1 MIESDM
7 ARRQKQNRL
16 EEEGEKGID
25 RSMKTTVDLPEEELA
40 EAMRHTKAKTKTEAV
55 SLAVAEYNRRQRLAK
70 LADKLGTFQ
79 DMMTRAD
86 LKKMREVH

>member
-1 MIESDM
+1 M

-25 RSMKTTVDLPEEELA
+25 GGMKTTVDLPEEELA

-55 SLAVAEYNRRQRLAK
+55 NLAVAEYNRRQRMAALTRH
-70 LADKLGTFQ
+70 LGTFK
-79 DMMTRAD
+79 DFMTQAD
-86 LKKMREVH
+86 LKRMREDGKPRS

>member
-1 MIESDM
+1 
-7 ARRQKQNRL
+7 
-16 EEEGEKGID
+16 
-25 RSMKTTVDLPEEELA
+25 MKTTVDLPENELA

-70 LADKLGTFQ
+70 LADKLGTFK

-86 LKKMREVH
+86 LKKMREAH